1 MECYGTFQSDKSS
14 GLVSKLQVSHTLWF
28 AEVAALRPQSQ
39 LEAAVLLTE
48 GSLRIDWDSEIMSLE
63 TLV

>member
-14 GLVSKLQVSHTLWF
+14 DLASKLQVLHTLWF
-28 AEVAALRPQSQ
+28 AVALRPQSQ

-48 GSLRIDWDSEIMSLE
+48 GNLRIDWDSEITSLY